1 MFTLSGCAYDADYQ
15 CTTRRRRESGAGRRG
30 GPALGGPVDDDG
42 KALREGIETLRVR
55 VAVERY
61 QSGDVSA
68 AEAAQIADCSIA
80 EWLDVARERNLTT
93 QLQLSDLELDADT
106 VAEL

>member
-1 MFTLSGCAYDADYQ
+1 MPTISARLPTEEKAELDDVADLLAEDRS
-15 CTTRRRRESGAGRRG
+15 TTIR
-30 GPALGGPVDDDG
+30 
-42 KALREGIETLRVR
+42 KALAEGLETLRIR

-68 AEAAQIADCSIA
+68 AEAAQIADLSIA

-93 QLQLSDLELDADT
+93 QLTLADLELDADT
-106 VAEL
+106 AAEL

>member
-1 MFTLSGCAYDADYQ
+1 MPTISARLPTEEKAELDDVAALLAEDRS
-15 CTTRRRRESGAGRRG
+15 TTIR
-30 GPALGGPVDDDG
+30 
-42 KALREGIETLRVR
+42 KALAEGLETLRIR

-68 AEAAQIADCSIA
+68 AEAAHIADLSVA

-93 QLQLSDLELDADT
+93 QLSLSDLELDADT
-106 VAEL
+106 AAEL

>member
-1 MFTLSGCAYDADYQ
+1 MPTISARLADDEKAELDAVAELLAEDRS
-15 CTTRRRRESGAGRRG
+15 TTIRK
-30 GPALGGPVDDDG
+30 ALG
-42 KALREGIETLRVR
+42 EGLETLRIR

-68 AEAAQIADCSIA
+68 AEAAQLADLSVA

-93 QLQLSDLELDADT
+93 QLALSDLELDADT
-106 VAEL
+106 ATEL

>member
-1 MFTLSGCAYDADYQ
+1 MPTISARLSEAEQAELDAVAALLAED
-15 CTTRRRRESGAGRRG
+15 RSGTIR
-30 GPALGGPVDDDG
+30 
-42 KALREGIETLRVR
+42 KALDEGLETLRVR

-68 AEAAQIADCSIA
+68 AEAAQLADLSIA

-93 QLQLSDLELDADT
+93 QLELSDLELDADT
-106 VAEL
+106 ATEL

>member
-1 MFTLSGCAYDADYQ
+1 MPTISARLADEEKAELDAVAELLAEDRS
-15 CTTRRRRESGAGRRG
+15 TTIR
-30 GPALGGPVDDDG
+30 
-42 KALREGIETLRVR
+42 KALAEGLETLRIR

-68 AEAAQIADCSIA
+68 AEAAQLADLSVG

-93 QLQLSDLELDADT
+93 QLALSDLELDADT
-106 VAEL
+106 ATEL

>member
-1 MFTLSGCAYDADYQ
+1 MPTISARLPAEEKEELDAVADMLSEDRS
-15 CTTRRRRESGAGRRG
+15 TTIR
-30 GPALGGPVDDDG
+30 
-42 KALREGIETLRVR
+42 KALREGLETLRVR

-68 AEAAQIADCSIA
+68 AEAAEIADLSIA

-93 QLQLSDLELDADT
+93 QLDLSDLEIDADT
-106 VAEL
+106 ATEL